1 MIKQTYLVCIA
12 GLLLATAACDQSTGP
27 SNALS
32 QGAAMD
38 LAAALDANST
48 LGTADVGLGPSF
60 SVNVGES
67 GASASAAV
75 PTTFDNSFTVTKQC
89 PKGGQVGLAGTIAG
103 TGDPATHS
111 LTLDVDAT
119 RTDANCAFQTRDG
132 VLTINGNIDGTPNL
146 TYEGHLNIVNGVLV
160 GPQTQTHKG
169 SFTWSRTGGYGSC
182 DVDLTSSFDPA
193 THTATVTGSF
203 CGHIVNVTQTRG
215 G

>member
-1 MIKQTYLVCIA
+1 MIKQIYLVCSA
-12 GLLLATAACDQSTGP
+12 GLLLAIAACDQSTGP
-27 SNALS
+27 SNGLS

-38 LAAALDANST
+38 LAAAIDASST
-48 LGTADVGLGPSF
+48 LGTSDVGLGPSF
-60 SVNVGES
+60 SVNVDGN

-103 TGDPATHS
+103 TGDAATHS
-111 LTLDVDAT
+111 LTIDADAT

-132 VLTINGNIDGTPNL
+132 VLTVNGNPNL

-160 GPQTQTHKG
+160 GPQTQTHTG
-169 SFTWSRTGGYGSC
+169 SFTWARPGGSGSC
-182 DVDLTSSFDPA
+182 DVNLTSSFDPA
-193 THTATVTGSF
+193 THTATVTGNF

>member
-1 MIKQTYLVCIA
+1 MIKQTSLVCSA
-12 GLLLATAACDQSTGP
+12 VLVLAIAACDQSTGP

-38 LAAALDANST
+38 LATALDASST

-60 SVNVGES
+60 SVNVGEN

-75 PTTFDNSFTVTKQC
+75 PTTFGNSFTVTKQC
-89 PKGGQVGLAGTIAG
+89 PKGGQVGLVGTIAG
-103 TGDPATHS
+103 TGDSETHS

-119 RTDANCAFQTRDG
+119 RTDAACAFQTRDG
-132 VLTINGNIDGTPNL
+132 VLTLSGNPNI
-146 TYEGHLNIVNGVLV
+146 TYEGHLNIVNGLLV
-160 GPQTQTHKG
+160 GQQTQTHQG
-169 SFTWSRTGGYGSC
+169 SFTWARPGGSGSC

-193 THTATVTGSF
+193 THTATVTGHF